1 MQDNKTSIRKYIFL
15 LVVLL
20 GFYYVVSSGLLDRDR
35 RKSRDELVSE
45 NIIKLEKSSNELNS
59 LVEDDKAAIN
69 DLFFNTETSEKI
81 RGLLNTYPTDREL
94 AINDNIKIILQQN
107 DNPVKIR
114 YKRAEFELVNS
125 RFSQTDDSKDSMTAV
140 NDVKVIVNPNG
151 INDYKLIHDLKV
163 YLVDAYGQNALNIFL
178 DEVIEDTIKE
188 NEKLIKTITSKN
200 N

>member
-1 MQDNKTSIRKYIFL
+1 MQDNKTSIRKYIIL

-20 GFYYVVSSGLLDRDR
+20 GLYYVVSSGLLDRDR

-140 NDVKVIVNPNG
+140 NDVKVIENPNK
-151 INDYKLIHDLKV
+151 INDFELIHDLKT
-163 YLVDAYGQNALNIFL
+163 YLVDAYGQNALNMFL
-178 DEVIEDTIKE
+178 DEIIEDTIKE
-188 NEKLIKTITSKN
+188 NDKLIKAITSKN

>member
-188 NEKLIKTITSKN
+188 NDKLIKTITNKN

>member
-107 DNPVKIR
+107 NNPVKIR

-188 NEKLIKTITSKN
+188 NDKLIKTITNKN

>member
-140 NDVKVIVNPNG
+140 NDVKVIANPNG